1 MCLSPTAS
9 RQLAGLLPGSLDLTL
24 TAIQTGGKRTC
35 RELPLTTR
43 LLHDLLLLVPEAPRT
58 SDNSVPSLF
67 VDTVDTETMYSVT
80 TS

>member
-9 RQLAGLLPGSLDLTL
+9 RQLAGLLAGSLDLTL
-24 TAIQTGGKRTC
+24 TVIQTGGKLTC

-43 LLHDLLLLVPEAPRT
+43 LLHDLLVPEAPRT

>member
-9 RQLAGLLPGSLDLTL
+9 RQLAGLLPGPLDLTL

-43 LLHDLLLLVPEAPRT
+43 LLHDLLVPEAPRM
-58 SDNSVPSLF
+58 SDNSVSSLS
-67 VDTVDTETMYSVT
+67 VDKILKLCIV
-80 TS
+80 